1 MIQHIIQSDRWV
13 ETTKMF
19 RVQVYPAKNPNARYV
34 NKDQQGQTFDVYL
47 VFDSNKTWRLG
58 KDWTRIIKAEDGDGY
73 YTISTKSAYKHLDQ
87 HDKDVIAYIN
97 TNYPLPQ

>member
-1 MIQHIIQSDRWV
+1 
-13 ETTKMF
+13 MF
-19 RVQVYPAKNPNARYV
+19 RIQVYPAKNPNGLYV

-47 VFDSNKTWRLG
+47 VYDSNKTWRMRN
-58 KDWTRIIKAEDGDGY
+58 DWTRIIKAECLDGY
-73 YTISTKSAYKHLDQ
+73 YTISSKKAYKTLDQ